1 MQGHI
6 GKDTMIL
13 GRTTVV
19 GRKTIESV
27 VKSLCLDIV
36 LKLTSLLLLGIKT
49 KREEKLKLVST
60 NSVLKQS
67 LIRSLNS
74 EAGSSL
80 TLQN

>member
-1 MQGHI
+1 
-6 GKDTMIL
+6 MIL